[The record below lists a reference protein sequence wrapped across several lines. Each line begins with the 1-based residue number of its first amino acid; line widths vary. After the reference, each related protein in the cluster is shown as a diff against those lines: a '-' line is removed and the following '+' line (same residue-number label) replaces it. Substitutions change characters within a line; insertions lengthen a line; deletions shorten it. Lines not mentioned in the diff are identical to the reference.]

1 MSENKGTQEAYSLK
15 EAAEKL
21 RVSPSYIRAQ
31 LRNGNVR
38 STRLGR
44 LHRFSSAEIARIT
57 QDGLPTLGP
66 YQKKSRKATK
76 EK

>member
-1 MSENKGTQEAYSLK
+1 MSDNKGSQEAYSLK

-21 RVSPSYIRAQ
+21 RISPSYIRAQ
-31 LRNGNVR
+31 LRSGNMR

-44 LHRFSSAEIARIT
+44 LHRFSSEEIARIA

-66 YQKKSRKATK
+66 YQKKSRRAR
-76 EK
+76 